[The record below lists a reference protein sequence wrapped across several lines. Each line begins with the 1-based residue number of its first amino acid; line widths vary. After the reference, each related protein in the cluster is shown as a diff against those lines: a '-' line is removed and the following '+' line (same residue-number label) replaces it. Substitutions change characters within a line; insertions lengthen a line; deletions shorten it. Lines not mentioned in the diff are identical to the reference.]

1 MSTASIRRF
10 IKRKLP
16 KPVLE
21 ALLLMVY
28 AKDRLP
34 DAEIYVRHV
43 ARKRGLEVG
52 GPSLLFKTV
61 LPLYQAVEALDGVN
75 FLNETVWEGK
85 ITEGHHFNFIW
96 NRKGLQIIAEAT
108 ELAGVQNGAYDFV
121 LSSNCL
127 EHVAN
132 PLKAL
137 HEWRRIIQPGGTLVL
152 VLPIMD
158 SNFDHRRPVTSFE
171 HLLEDFHNG
180 TTEHDMT
187 HLEEILALH
196 DLSRD
201 PGAGDAQAFKARSL
215 ENFRNRTL
223 HHHVFD
229 LSLMQTMLK
238 HAGFDVIQTSRTR
251 TDYFA
256 LAIKGPL

>member
-1 MSTASIRRF
+1 MSAASIRRF
-10 IKRKLP
+10 IKKKLP
-16 KPVLE
+16 KPLLE
-21 ALLLMVY
+21 ALLLIVY

-34 DAEIYVRHV
+34 EADIYVRHV
-43 ARKRGLEVG
+43 AGKRGLEVG

-61 LPLYQAVEALDGVN
+61 LPLYQAIGALDGAN
-75 FLNETVWEGK
+75 FLNETIWEGR
-85 ITEGHHFNFIW
+85 ITEGHYFNFIW
-96 NRKGLQIIAEAT
+96 NRKGLQLVAEAT
-108 ELAGVQNGAYDFV
+108 QLTNIADGSYDFI

-137 HEWRRIIQPGGTLVL
+137 HEWRRVIRPGGALVL
-152 VLPIMD
+152 VLPKKD
-158 SNFDHRRPVTSFE
+158 SNFDHRRPVTRFE
-171 HLLEDFHNG
+171 HLLEDFRND

-187 HLEEILALH
+187 HLDEIIALH

-201 PGAGDAQAFKARSL
+201 PAAGDIEAFRARSL
-215 ENFRNRTL
+215 ENFHNRTL

-229 LSLMQTMLK
+229 VPLMQAMLK
-238 HAGFDVIQTSRTR
+238 HADFDVIQANQTR

-256 LAIKGPL
+256 LAIKKP